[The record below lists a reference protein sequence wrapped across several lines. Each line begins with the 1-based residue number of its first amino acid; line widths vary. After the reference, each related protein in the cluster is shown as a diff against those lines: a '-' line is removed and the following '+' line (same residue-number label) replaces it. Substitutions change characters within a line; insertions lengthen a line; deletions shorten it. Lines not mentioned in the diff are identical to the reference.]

1 MKKKLNSVLLIDD
14 DRSTNFFNKII
25 IQKTNCTDNIV
36 VVESGEQG
44 LEYLNTSIDQKFPQ
58 PDLIFLDI
66 NMPGMDGWEFMKH
79 YEKLD
84 DNKKGKIIII
94 MLTTSLN
101 PDDKEKAEK
110 IVDIKGFKNKPLS
123 TAMVME
129 IVQHYFPDYL

>member
-25 IQKTNCTDNIV
+25 IQKANCTDTIV

-66 NMPGMDGWEFMKH
+66 NMPGMDGWEFMEH

-101 PDDKEKAEK
+101 PDDKEKADQ
-110 IVDIKGFKNKPLS
+110 ILDIRAFKNKPLS
-123 TAMVME
+123 TAMVLE
-129 IVQHYFPDYL
+129 IIQNYFPDHF